1 MTRARSRCCR
11 WTLLL
16 MLAMLPEVQA
26 APATDALVALGRR
39 LFHDTA
45 LSGDGTVSC
54 ASCHAPQRAW
64 TDARRDVLDGAVSAG
79 VSGRSGSRNAP
90 TLAYVALVPPLQQQ
104 PDGSYSG
111 GLFWDGRSNTLAA
124 QVAGPLFH
132 PDEMGLAAAPQ
143 LLQRL
148 QENAAYAQ
156 EFSHVFGAAS
166 LADATRALA
175 AVGEALAAYQGS
187 SEFLAFD
194 SRYDR
199 YLRGEYEPTAQ
210 EALGMALFFSPQFTN
225 CSQCHQL
232 QRVPQTAGESFS
244 NQRYENIGVPV
255 NTALRAANGLGD
267 AHVDNG
273 LLEHPEIDDP
283 AQAGRFKVPTLR
295 NVALTA
301 PYMHNGVFADLRT
314 VLLFY
319 NKYLARGSK
328 AQINP
333 ETGQAWGEPE
343 VAQNLALEKLEV
355 GRALDERSIDALLAF
370 LRMLTDQRYEPLLE
384 FAQQ

>member
-1 MTRARSRCCR
+1 MTRGCR
-11 WTLLL
+11 WRSLCALLL
-16 MLAMLPEVQA
+16 MLAVLPGSLQVQA

-54 ASCHAPQRAW
+54 ASCHAPQQAW
-64 TDARRDVLDGAVSAG
+64 TDARRTAFDGAVSAG

-104 PDGSYSG
+104 ADGSYSG
-111 GLFWDGRSNTLAA
+111 GLFWDGRSSTLAA

-148 QENAAYAQ
+148 QENAAYVK

-244 NQRYENIGVPV
+244 NQRYENIGVPA
-255 NTALRAANGLGD
+255 NPQLALAQPDAGLGGSTGGAPGD
-267 AHVDNG
+267 A
-273 LLEHPEIDDP
+273 
-283 AQAGRFKVPTLR
+283 QRGRFRVPTLR
-295 NVALTA
+295 NVAVSA
-301 PYMHNGVFADLRT
+301 PYMHNGVFGELRT
-314 VLLFY
+314 VLQFY
-319 NKYLARGSK
+319 NAYLQRGS
-328 AQINP
+328 AGSINP
-333 ETGQAWGEPE
+333 ETGKEWGAPE
-343 VAQNLALEKLEV
+343 LRANLALDKLR
-355 GRALDERSIDALLAF
+355 GGLALDERGIDALESF
-370 LRMLTDQRYEPLLE
+370 LRMLTDSRFEAAPPHAVSE
-384 FAQQ
+384 